1 MLQVFLSFPNHPLY
15 FIAAQT
21 GEELHLDRGQYLLAG
36 TTCPQQS
43 DKPDGGGAGI
53 VRVYAVV
60 KGTHAQGLWFT
71 TLQNLPSA
79 CVQPLSMKAAK
90 GEAICRDFA
99 RMKPAPRRQES
110 L

>member
-1 MLQVFLSFPNHPLY
+1 MVYIVGLGSCTLLSLFPHLVGTRAAHRHFANMLQVFLSFPNHPLY

-60 KGTHAQGLWFT
+60 KGTHAQGL
-71 TLQNLPSA
+71 
-79 CVQPLSMKAAK
+79 
-90 GEAICRDFA
+90 
-99 RMKPAPRRQES
+99 
-110 L
+110 

>member
-1 MLQVFLSFPNHPLY
+1 MLELGLHTGILLTCCRSFCLFQTTRSI

-53 VRVYAVV
+53 VRVYAGV
-60 KGTHAQGLWFT
+60 KGTHAQGL
-71 TLQNLPSA
+71 
-79 CVQPLSMKAAK
+79 
-90 GEAICRDFA
+90 
-99 RMKPAPRRQES
+99 
-110 L
+110 